1 LKDSKGETFPV
12 VFRMYHEHTG
22 GWFWWGSKQCTPDE
36 YNQLYRMT
44 VSYLRDVKGV
54 HNILYAFSPAGMTTE
69 AEFLSRYPGNDWV
82 DVVGFDNYC
91 GSDKSSIERYK
102 KDVTAGLQVVTN
114 YAKLNNKIPVLAE
127 TGMESIPVAD
137 YFTNILLPTIKP
149 FNISYVLLW
158 RNAFNKETHFYAP
171 YPGHSS
177 AADFKKFTDTPEI
190 LLNKEIKPMYNSEK

>member
-1 LKDSKGETFPV
+1 
-12 VFRMYHEHTG
+12 
-22 GWFWWGSKQCTPDE
+22 
-36 YNQLYRMT
+36 
-44 VSYLRDVKGV
+44 
-54 HNILYAFSPAGMTTE
+54 
-69 AEFLSRYPGNDWV
+69 
-82 DVVGFDNYC
+82 VVGFDNYC